1 MNIQVD
7 RLAEV
12 KGKDTH
18 NRLGIDNISAGNKV
32 EIDIKL
38 SDIVNK
44 LLNLID

>member
-44 LLNLID
+44 